1 MENYLINDIKEHF
14 ETLMNARSLA
24 VSNDKRVLE
33 FLLEISNFKDEYK
46 DRFFTQICG
55 ALIFKK
61 DEFLNFLDLK
71 LLSDSYTSFSNKIGL
86 GTTEKRFLK
95 NDQNVVLN
103 FPFKDCVLK
112 GGQSKDDDKS
122 TELFFNNILAKSQI
136 DMLFSPKVLDGFEL
150 VGGGAER
157 YFRKSA

>member
-86 GTTEKRFLK
+86 GTIEKRFLK

-136 DMLFSPKVLDGFEL
+136 DMLFSPKALDGFEL
-150 VGGGAER
+150 VGGAER
-157 YFRKSA
+157 YFRRNA

>member
-33 FLLEISNFKDEYK
+33 FLLEVSNFKDEYK

-61 DEFLNFLDLK
+61 YEFLNFLDLR
-71 LLSDSYTSFSNKIGL
+71 LLSASYTSFSNKIGL
-86 GTTEKRFLK
+86 GVGEKKFLK
-95 NDQNVVLN
+95 NSQDIVLN

-112 GGQSKDDDKS
+112 GGQSKDEDKS
-122 TELFFNNILAKSQI
+122 TELFFNNILAKSEI
-136 DMLFSPKVLDGFEL
+136 DTLFAPKVLNNFEL
-150 VGGGAER
+150 VGGGR
-157 YFRKSA
+157 TIL